1 MKKKEM
7 QLYAAQLVEAGK
19 GLALAEHLED
29 KELKEKTL
37 FILSETVDNV
47 VKQLE
52 LMCEDCDYK
61 KIEEVLKDGEA
72 TKYSPN

>member
-1 MKKKEM
+1 M

-19 GLALAEHLED
+19 GLALAENLED
-29 KELKEKTL
+29 KELKEKSL
-37 FILSETVDNV
+37 FILSETIDNV

-61 KIEEVLKDGEA
+61 KIEEVLKDGEENKHS
-72 TKYSPN
+72 TN

>member
-29 KELKEKTL
+29 KELKQKAL
-37 FILSETVDNV
+37 FILSETIDNV

-61 KIEEVLKDGEA
+61 KIEEVLKDGEE
-72 TKYSPN
+72 TKHTTN

>member
-19 GLALAEHLED
+19 GLALAENLED
-29 KELKEKTL
+29 KELKEKAL

-61 KIEEVLKDGEA
+61 KIEEVLKDGEE
-72 TKYSPN
+72 TKHSTN

>member
-19 GLALAEHLED
+19 GLALAENLED

-37 FILSETVDNV
+37 FILSETIDNV

-61 KIEEVLKDGEA
+61 KIEEVLKDGQE
-72 TKYSPN
+72 TKHSPN

>member
-19 GLALAEHLED
+19 GLALAENLED
-29 KELKEKTL
+29 KELKEKSL
-37 FILSETVDNV
+37 FILSETIDNV

-61 KIEEVLKDGEA
+61 KIEEVLKDGEENQH
-72 TKYSPN
+72 PVN

>member
-19 GLALAEHLED
+19 GLALAENLED
-29 KELKEKTL
+29 TELKEKAL
-37 FILSETVDNV
+37 FILSETIDNV

-61 KIEEVLKDGEA
+61 KIEEVLKDGEEI
-72 TKYSPN
+72 KHSPN